1 MKRLFYIAAAT
12 IVMAVTS
19 CGQHVD
25 PESLPKAIVVSATID
40 GKAVLESGTVNGVSL
55 QPQIIL
61 SFSREITLDKVSVA
75 ACLSFSGGELEV
87 SLDDDDKS
95 VMVLTPRNPL
105 GEFSQYRFSI
115 AAGEGFSVN
124 LMEGFTFSFITALD
138 DTADVFPR
146 ISTDQLLTKVQE
158 RTFAYF
164 WDYAHPVS
172 GLARERLGS
181 DETVTTGGS
190 GFGLMAIPVGI
201 SRGFITR
208 QAGAER
214 ALKIVNFL
222 KDKAVKYHGAFPHWL
237 NGTSGATIAFST
249 YDNGADLV
257 ETAFLIEGLLTL
269 RSYFDGTDATETA
282 IRSGVTT
289 IWEGVEWDWFTR
301 GGQSVLYWHW
311 SADYDWK
318 MNMQI
323 KGWCEPLMTY
333 LLAAASPTHPVS
345 KEVYDKGWASGAKNG
360 KKYYGITLPLGESY
374 GGPLFFAHYSFLG
387 LDPRTL
393 SDSYANYWE
402 QNVAHSK
409 INHAYCVA
417 NPKGNYGYS
426 DACWGITASD
436 YWNGYTASS
445 PTNDTGTIAPTAAL
459 SSMPYTPEESLAA
472 LEYFYYKLGKR
483 IWGEYGFYDAF
494 SLEHQWFARSYIAID
509 QGPIVCMIENYRT
522 GLLWETFMRDADV
535 RRGLDILGFSY

>member
-1 MKRLFYIAAAT
+1 
-12 IVMAVTS
+12 MAVTS

-55 QPQIIL
+55 QPQILL
-61 SFSREITLDKVSVA
+61 SFSREIQLDKVSIA

-87 SLDDDDKS
+87 SLDADDPS

-105 GEFSQYRFSI
+105 GEFSQYRIGI
-115 AAGEGFSVN
+115 AAGEGFGVN
-124 LMEGFTFSFITALD
+124 LVEGFSFSFVTALD
-138 DTADVFPR
+138 DNKDVFPR
-146 ISTDQLLTKVQE
+146 ISTDELLTKVQE

-237 NGTSGATIAFST
+237 NGTGGATIAFST

-257 ETAFLIEGLLTL
+257 ETAFLMEGLLTL
-269 RSYFDGTDATETA
+269 RSFFDGNDATETA
-282 IRSGVTT
+282 IRSGVTA

-323 KGWCEPLMTY
+323 F
-333 LLAAASPTHPVS
+333 LL
-345 KEVYDKGWASGAKNG
+345 
-360 KKYYGITLPLGESY
+360 
-374 GGPLFFAHYSFLG
+374 
-387 LDPRTL
+387 
-393 SDSYANYWE
+393 
-402 QNVAHSK
+402 
-409 INHAYCVA
+409 
-417 NPKGNYGYS
+417 
-426 DACWGITASD
+426 
-436 YWNGYTASS
+436 
-445 PTNDTGTIAPTAAL
+445 
-459 SSMPYTPEESLAA
+459 
-472 LEYFYYKLGKR
+472 
-483 IWGEYGFYDAF
+483 
-494 SLEHQWFARSYIAID
+494 
-509 QGPIVCMIENYRT
+509 
-522 GLLWETFMRDADV
+522 
-535 RRGLDILGFSY
+535 

>member
-1 MKRLFYIAAAT
+1 
-12 IVMAVTS
+12 MAVTS

-87 SLDDDDKS
+87 HLDADDPS
-95 VMVLTPRNPL
+95 VMVLTPKNPL

-269 RSYFDGTDATETA
+269 RSYFDGADATETA
-282 IRSGVTT
+282 IRNGVTT

-387 LDPRTL
+387 LDPRNL
-393 SDSYANYWE
+393 SDAYADYWE

-426 DACWGITASD
+426 SSCWGITASD

-535 RRGLDILGFSY
+535 RHGLEKLEFSWH